1 MNRNEC
7 IDLLT
12 KMEANYPES
21 FRRPEL
27 AATML
32 AEYEHHFADDE
43 ADIVFAAVDAIIA
56 TSTAH
61 FAPKIG
67 EIRRE
72 IIHLQHGYAAG
83 ADEAWN
89 LIYKAICDSTHHAGE
104 RFAELPKTLQKIVGS
119 PSQLKA
125 WAMMDAKSLSF
136 VQASITKA
144 YEARIETGTK
154 VAALPPAIRE
164 RLAALPMM
172 IGGTE

>member
-1 MNRNEC
+1 MNREEC
-7 IDLLT
+7 KRLLI
-12 KMEANYPES
+12 KLEANYPES

-32 AEYEHHFADDE
+32 AEYEHHFGADDAE
-43 ADIVFAAVDAIIA
+43 VVFAAVDAIIA

-83 ADEAWN
+83 ADEAWG

-125 WAMMDAKSLSF
+125 WAMLDAKGLSY
-136 VQASITKA
+136 VQNSITKA

-164 RLAALPMM
+164 KLAGMPMM
-172 IGGTE
+172 IGGA